1 MGCIKKPLNVGSFR
15 GFLGVPTLPVHHGS
29 CILKCAFGK
38 PSNRLKRRADITV
51 QAPPLTSPR
60 EYLLQLQ
67 SVIDRLDT
75 NVVDRLVEAIWSGYL
90 HSRTVFLFGNG
101 GSAALASHLACDLGK
116 GTINGLRKRLRAVCL
131 SDNVPMMTAWANDLN
146 YQEVYAEQLR
156 NLIEPGDVAVAI
168 SGSGNS
174 MNVVRGLEVAREAG
188 ATTMVLTGYDGG
200 RVKSIADICLIVP
213 SDNMQHIE
221 DAHLCV
227 AHAIFTSVRHRMKQ
241 ADEP

>member
-1 MGCIKKPLNVGSFR
+1 M
-15 GFLGVPTLPVHHGS
+15 
-29 CILKCAFGK
+29 
-38 PSNRLKRRADITV
+38 

-75 NVVDRLVEAIWSGYL
+75 DVVDRLVEAIWSGYL
-90 HSRTVFLFGNG
+90 RSRTVFLFGNG

-116 GTINGLRKRLRAVCL
+116 GTINGHRKRLRAVCL

-146 YQEVYAEQLR
+146 YQEVYAEQLK
-156 NLIEPGDVAVAI
+156 NLIEPGDMAVAI

-200 RVKSIADICLIVP
+200 RVKSVADICLIVP

>member
-1 MGCIKKPLNVGSFR
+1 M
-15 GFLGVPTLPVHHGS
+15 
-29 CILKCAFGK
+29 
-38 PSNRLKRRADITV
+38 

-75 NVVDRLVEAIWSGYL
+75 DVVDRLVEAIWSGYL
-90 HSRTVFLFGNG
+90 RSRTVFLFGNG

-116 GTINGLRKRLRAVCL
+116 GTINGHRKRLRAVCL

-146 YQEVYAEQLR
+146 YQEVYAEQLK
-156 NLIEPGDVAVAI
+156 NLIEPGDMAVAI

-200 RVKSIADICLIVP
+200 RVKSVADICLIGP

>member
-1 MGCIKKPLNVGSFR
+1 M
-15 GFLGVPTLPVHHGS
+15 
-29 CILKCAFGK
+29 
-38 PSNRLKRRADITV
+38 

-75 NVVDRLVEAIWSGYL
+75 DVVDRLVEAIWSGYL
-90 HSRTVFLFGNG
+90 RSRTVFLFGNG

-116 GTINGLRKRLRAVCL
+116 GTINGHRKRLRAVCL

-146 YQEVYAEQLR
+146 YQEVYAEQLK
-156 NLIEPGDVAVAI
+156 NLIEPGDMAVAI

-200 RVKSIADICLIVP
+200 RVKSVADICLIVP

-227 AHAIFTSVRHRMKQ
+227 AHAIFTAVRHRMKQ

>member
-1 MGCIKKPLNVGSFR
+1 
-15 GFLGVPTLPVHHGS
+15 
-29 CILKCAFGK
+29 
-38 PSNRLKRRADITV
+38 V

-75 NVVDRLVEAIWSGYL
+75 DVVDRLVEAIWSGYL
-90 HSRTVFLFGNG
+90 RSRTVFLFGNG

-116 GTINGLRKRLRAVCL
+116 GTINGHRKRLRAVCL

-146 YQEVYAEQLR
+146 YQEVYAEQLK
-156 NLIEPGDVAVAI
+156 NLIEPGDMAVAI

-200 RVKSIADICLIVP
+200 RVKSVADICLIVP

-227 AHAIFTSVRHRMKQ
+227 AHAIFTSVRHRMRQ

>member
-1 MGCIKKPLNVGSFR
+1 
-15 GFLGVPTLPVHHGS
+15 
-29 CILKCAFGK
+29 
-38 PSNRLKRRADITV
+38 V

-90 HSRTVFLFGNG
+90 RSRTVFLFGNG

-116 GTINGLRKRLRAVCL
+116 GTINGHRKRLRAVCL

-146 YQEVYAEQLR
+146 YQEVYAEQLK
-156 NLIEPGDVAVAI
+156 NLIEPGDMAVAI

-241 ADEP
+241 ADER

>member
-1 MGCIKKPLNVGSFR
+1 MCFW
-15 GFLGVPTLPVHHGS
+15 
-29 CILKCAFGK
+29 K

-90 HSRTVFLFGNG
+90 RSRTVFLFGNG

-227 AHAIFTSVRHRMKQ
+227 AHAIFTSVRNRMKQ
-241 ADEP
+241 ADER

>member
-1 MGCIKKPLNVGSFR
+1 M
-15 GFLGVPTLPVHHGS
+15 
-29 CILKCAFGK
+29 
-38 PSNRLKRRADITV
+38 

-75 NVVDRLVEAIWSGYL
+75 DVVDRLVEAIWSGYL
-90 HSRTVFLFGNG
+90 RSRTVFLFGNG

-116 GTINGLRKRLRAVCL
+116 GTINGHRKRLRAVCL

-146 YQEVYAEQLR
+146 YQEVYAEQLK
-156 NLIEPGDVAVAI
+156 NLIEPGDMAVAI

-200 RVKSIADICLIVP
+200 RVKSVADICLIVP

-227 AHAIFTSVRHRMKQ
+227 AHAIFTSVRHRMQQ

>member
-1 MGCIKKPLNVGSFR
+1 
-15 GFLGVPTLPVHHGS
+15 
-29 CILKCAFGK
+29 
-38 PSNRLKRRADITV
+38 
-51 QAPPLTSPR
+51 
-60 EYLLQLQ
+60 
-67 SVIDRLDT
+67 VIDRLDT

>member
-1 MGCIKKPLNVGSFR
+1 M
-15 GFLGVPTLPVHHGS
+15 
-29 CILKCAFGK
+29 
-38 PSNRLKRRADITV
+38 

-90 HSRTVFLFGNG
+90 RSRTVFLFGNG

-116 GTINGLRKRLRAVCL
+116 GTINGHRKRLRAVCL

-146 YQEVYAEQLR
+146 YQEVYAEQLK
-156 NLIEPGDVAVAI
+156 NLIEPGDMAVAI

-227 AHAIFTSVRHRMKQ
+227 AHAIFTSIRHRMKQ
-241 ADEP
+241 ADEH

>member
-1 MGCIKKPLNVGSFR
+1 
-15 GFLGVPTLPVHHGS
+15 
-29 CILKCAFGK
+29 
-38 PSNRLKRRADITV
+38 V

-90 HSRTVFLFGNG
+90 RSRTVFLFGNG

-116 GTINGLRKRLRAVCL
+116 GTINGHRKRLRAVCL

-146 YQEVYAEQLR
+146 YQEVYAEQLK
-156 NLIEPGDVAVAI
+156 NLIEPGDMAVAI

-227 AHAIFTSVRHRMKQ
+227 AHAIFTSVRNRMKQ
-241 ADEP
+241 ADER